1 MDFFPVQ
8 KGFNRSGN
16 IQRKN
21 RCVLKKEIKLIPATI
36 KTQWEAAIFFFYL
49 SRIFAHLF
57 QFCGMTKPTKKLFLL
72 DAYALIYR
80 AHFAFTKTPR
90 INSKGHNTSVPF
102 GFTNTL
108 LEVLQKQ
115 KPTHIAIAFDS
126 PGKTFRDE
134 IFAEYKATRQEMP
147 EDIRYGIPKVKEIIR
162 GFQIPILEKEGFEAD
177 DIIGTISRQAC
188 TRDFEVFMMTPD
200 KDFGQLVTDCVFLYK
215 PAYMGNA
222 VDVLGPKEVC
232 EKWDIE
238 NVNQVIDV
246 LGLQGDSSDNIPGVP
261 GIGPKTAAI
270 LLKTYGSVE
279 NIVAHTAELKGKQKE
294 LFTQFGQQALLS
306 KKLATI
312 ITDVPI
318 EFNEDS
324 LVYRGPD
331 KDFLKP
337 IFDDLE
343 FKAIAAR
350 AFGDPVP
357 VSARPAQA
365 AQLSMFGG
373 EDIITSEIE
382 SERQTLAS
390 SEVQYQVI
398 EGLSQCEALVQKLK
412 EQSLISI
419 YALLSEGTPVD
430 AEFRAIA
437 FSYREKEAY
446 CVPLKTEESTA
457 ILKSLKTVF
466 EDPEIT
472 KAGHNLKAAVLL
484 LRKHGIDVKGQLFD
498 SMLAHYLIEPEA
510 SHDLPILA
518 TQYLGYSILPDDHSD
533 LREKLCERA
542 DISLQLRKKMCLE
555 LESRRHMKLMNETEM
570 PLLAVLANM
579 EFEGVKVDVNVLG
592 KLSEELKTETDV
604 IQREIYQ
611 MAGTEFNIGS
621 PKQLGEVLFDRMK
634 LGEKPKKTKSGQ
646 YATGED
652 ILLALS
658 SKHEI
663 ARKILDYRVYEKLR
677 STYVDALPRMISKT
691 DGRIHT
697 DYRQAVAATG
707 RLSSN
712 NPNLQNIPIRTAKG
726 RQIRK
731 AFVPR
736 SEEFLF
742 MSADYSQ
749 IELRIA
755 ASFAKDQ
762 TMIEAFRNKRD
773 IHTTTAAKVFRV
785 PLESVTADM
794 RRKAKE
800 VNFGIL
806 YGSTAFGLSQNLG
819 ISRGEA
825 SEIIQAYFTEFPAIK
840 RYMDDSINN
849 ARDKEFVETILGRR
863 RYLRDINSRNITTRG
878 FAERN
883 AINAPIQGTAADI
896 IKIAM
901 VNIHRWF
908 QKNRLK
914 SKMIMQVHDE
924 LVFDVHRDEVDAVK
938 ENVCFLMK
946 HAVNIEVPM
955 EVEVGVANNW
965 LDAH

>member
-1 MDFFPVQ
+1 M
-8 KGFNRSGN
+8 
-16 IQRKN
+16 
-21 RCVLKKEIKLIPATI
+21 
-36 KTQWEAAIFFFYL
+36 
-49 SRIFAHLF
+49 SR
-57 QFCGMTKPTKKLFLL
+57 PTKKLFLL

-90 INSKGHNTSVPF
+90 INSRGHNTSVAF

-188 TRDFEVFMMTPD
+188 TRDFEVYMMTPD
-200 KDFGQLVTDCVFLYK
+200 KDFGQLVNDCVFLYK

-238 NVNQVIDV
+238 NVSQVIDV

-261 GIGPKTAAI
+261 GIGPKTAAA
-270 LLKTYGSVE
+270 LLKAYGSVE
-279 NIVAHTAELKGKQKE
+279 NIVAHTSELKGKQKE
-294 LFTQFGQQALLS
+294 LFAQYGEQALLS
-306 KKLATI
+306 KRLATI

-318 EFNEDS
+318 EFNEDH

-331 KDFLKP
+331 KDILKP
-337 IFDDLE
+337 LFDELE

-350 AFGDPVP
+350 AFGDPP
-357 VSARPAQA
+357 PLAAQPPRA

-373 EDIITSEIE
+373 NEEVSE
-382 SERQTLAS
+382 SEPIEAKQSFS
-390 SEVQYQVI
+390 SAEVQYQSVDGI
-398 EGLSQCEALVQKLK
+398 SQCEALVQKLR
-412 EQSLISI
+412 EQQVISI
-419 YALLSEGTPVD
+419 FALLSEGNPVD
-430 AEFRAIA
+430 AEFRAVA

-446 CVPLKTEESTA
+446 FVPLKSDDATA
-457 ILKSLKTVF
+457 MLQGLRPVL
-466 EDPEIT
+466 ENAEIT
-472 KAGHNLKAAVLL
+472 KTGHNLKATVLL
-484 LRKHGIDVKGQLFD
+484 LRKFGIELRGQLFD

-510 SHDLPILA
+510 SHDLQILA
-518 TQYLGYSILPDDHSD
+518 TQYLGYSILPEDHPD
-533 LREKLCERA
+533 LRERMCERA
-542 DISLQLRKKMCLE
+542 DVSWQLRKKMCFE
-555 LESRRHMKLMNETEM
+555 LEARRHIKLMNETEM
-570 PLLAVLANM
+570 PLLTVLANM
-579 EFEGVKVDVNVLG
+579 EFEGVRVDVNVLG
-592 KLSEELKTETDV
+592 KLSEELKSETDV
-604 IQREIYQ
+604 IQREIYE
-611 MAGTEFNIGS
+611 MAGSEFNIGS
-621 PKQLGEVLFDRMK
+621 PKQLGEILFDKMK

-652 ILLALS
+652 ILVALS

-677 STYVDALPRMISKT
+677 STYVDALPRMISKS

-736 SEEFLF
+736 SEEYLF

-755 ASFAKDQ
+755 ASFANDQ
-762 TMIEAFRNKRD
+762 TMIDAFRNKRD
-773 IHTTTAAKVFRV
+773 IHTTTAAKVFGV

-825 SEIIQAYFTEFPAIK
+825 AEIIQAYFTEFPAIK

-849 ARDKEFVETILGRR
+849 AREKEFVETILGRR

-901 VNIHRWF
+901 VNIHKWLLRN
-908 QKNRLK
+908 KMK
-914 SKMIMQVHDE
+914 TKMIMQVHDE
-924 LVFDVHRDEVDAVK
+924 LVFDVHRSEVDAVR
-938 ENVCFLMK
+938 ERVCFLMK
-946 HAVNIEVPM
+946 HAVHLEVPM
-955 EVEVGVANNW
+955 EVEVGVADNW